1 MTSEAESRFLSIL
14 VLGISLIGIGL
25 RIYFYAL
32 NRSLSIDEAMLAATF
47 VNRSFIHQLWTLEY
61 RQAAPLG
68 FLFLER
74 ALITLVG
81 NRDYIIKLIP
91 LVAGIASVPLMYA
104 VAKRYCK
111 GIAPLVAVGLFSLS
125 PNLIY
130 MSSVVKQYSSD
141 VLVTLLLLF
150 VAAKYIVDDKDPR
163 SLKSL
168 CIAGALAIW
177 MSHSSMFILAGIL
190 FTLALAGL
198 RERDFRKIRQLT
210 GIGFLWLINL
220 AVLYAISLRYFSSDM
235 SANPYW
241 SVGFMPLPPWRNLHW
256 FYDAFGGLFH
266 IVGSLPMGF
275 PRNIV
280 PLVLFLLGGY
290 SFLYRKWRSAIVL
303 TTPFLFL
310 LFASAL
316 HSYPFTDRALL
327 FSISPLLLL
336 VAEGTERLRSVLGR
350 LNKPIAVSGS
360 VLLCGFLLY
369 QPTKSAYAN
378 VQSPNQ
384 GEDIKPVMAYLS
396 KNRKNRDLIY
406 VSYFATPAFE
416 YYASLYGFNRRDY
429 IPSDVPD
436 ESFGD
441 LDALRGNDRVW
452 VLFSH
457 GCSSCEWSE
466 DNYLRHL
473 GDLGSITNEFKSSN
487 VTIYLYDMAGVRRR

>member
-1 MTSEAESRFLSIL
+1 
-14 VLGISLIGIGL
+14 
-25 RIYFYAL
+25 
-32 NRSLSIDEAMLAATF
+32 
-47 VNRSFIHQLWTLEY
+47 
-61 RQAAPLG
+61 
-68 FLFLER
+68 
-74 ALITLVG
+74 
-81 NRDYIIKLIP
+81 
-91 LVAGIASVPLMYA
+91 
-104 VAKRYCK
+104 
-111 GIAPLVAVGLFSLS
+111 
-125 PNLIY
+125 
-130 MSSVVKQYSSD
+130 
-141 VLVTLLLLF
+141 
-150 VAAKYIVDDKDPR
+150 
-163 SLKSL
+163 
-168 CIAGALAIW
+168 
-177 MSHSSMFILAGIL
+177 
-190 FTLALAGL
+190 
-198 RERDFRKIRQLT
+198 
-210 GIGFLWLINL
+210 
-220 AVLYAISLRYFSSDM
+220 
-235 SANPYW
+235 
-241 SVGFMPLPPWRNLHW
+241 
-256 FYDAFGGLFH
+256 
-266 IVGSLPMGF
+266 MGF

-416 YYASLYGFNRRDY
+416 YYASFYGFNRRDY